1 MAKPILNNIPAFD
14 VNIGA
19 ELNFKY
25 DQSIYGYNIKFYNI
39 TSNEVAKPI
48 IGVWNTTTITLT
60 PDDLSGLTNETN
72 YSVSLA
78 IYNTVDDYNNE
89 IISSE
94 ESEKQFVRCIT
105 TPTISLD
112 VSDVIDSSTAVIGIN
127 YSQEIV
133 EETEKEEI
141 LSWQVFVYDYL
152 KQEYTRS
159 ELFNTEN
166 DIYNIYG
173 LDNESTYTLKLVVKT
188 VNGMEL
194 TYEKD
199 IQISYTSRQS
209 SIIIKTEDLKNGII
223 KINTNIAANLYRI
236 DDPSHVTFNDGVVD
250 LLNNGVEYYD
260 GLVLKEDMSLLLR
273 FKNPIPMSDVLT
285 MSVVINDIVYG
296 KLSLTYMERYNL
308 DEYDEIIDGNTKS
321 YLRMTVQENNE
332 TAVFETDYVA
342 KPEKDTWYNVIIRK
356 NGALYSLNNTSN

>member
-14 VNIGA
+14 VNIGT

-25 DQSIYGYNIKFYNI
+25 DQSIYGYNIKFYNTI
-39 TSNEVAKPI
+39 SNEVAKTI
-48 IGVWNTTTITLT
+48 TGIWNTTTIILT
-60 PDDLSGLTNETN
+60 PDNLSGLTNETN
-72 YSVSLA
+72 YSVSLS

-112 VSDVIDSSTAVIGIN
+112 VPDVIDNSTAVIGLI
-127 YSQEIV
+127 YSQEVV

-152 KQEYTRS
+152 KQEYARS

-166 DIYNIYG
+166 DIYNLYG

-199 IQISYTSRQS
+199 IQILYASRQS
-209 SIIIKTEDLKNGII
+209 SIIIKTEDLKNGIV
-223 KINTNIAANLYRI
+223 KINTSIAANLYRI
-236 DDPSHVTFNDGVVD
+236 DDPSRVIFNDGVVD

-273 FKNPIPMSDVLT
+273 FKNPISMSNVLT

-308 DEYDEIIDGNTKS
+308 DEYDEIINGNTKS

-356 NGALYSLNNTSN
+356 NGALYSLNNTFN